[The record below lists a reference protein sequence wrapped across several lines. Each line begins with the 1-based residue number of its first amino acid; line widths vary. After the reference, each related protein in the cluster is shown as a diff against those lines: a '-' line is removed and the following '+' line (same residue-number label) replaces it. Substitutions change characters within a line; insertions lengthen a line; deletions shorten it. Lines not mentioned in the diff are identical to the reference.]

1 MQNTNNDDVLLL
13 LQLFDA
19 VRDYITCEFLFPT
32 MRVEVLRPIIISDD
46 GQTLEAGAYICPVQN
61 QQLFRVGK
69 EQRLPDNAPFPR
81 AFPVYP
87 VLKDGSPLLLAS
99 AIWSIYAYMPL
110 DDATRKIIETY
121 TNGDK
126 TEIQPPLLGKE
137 LTPEQAKVV
146 SNNLLT
152 SPYLPMLNG
161 SPSNDLMQINVKAL
175 TPDGF
180 TASATH
186 TTRDGNILTI
196 EHFDTLQ
203 SELSTSARKIF
214 DTAVLYLT
222 HGSYFKGRNI
232 SPTVEIPLIEYG
244 ERNGY
249 QLTPRTMATPEEQ
262 SAENRRVEER
272 IKELKNN
279 IRRDLRG
286 LSSIVWSGTETRG
299 RNRGDYKEMRLISSH
314 SIRNGM
320 IRVNFDIEAATYL
333 NNAYIMQYPTALLQ
347 HDNRNPN
354 AYVIGRKLSFHNNND
369 QNRKAGTESTLSV
382 LSLLAAAPQIPS
394 FDALKERG
402 QRNWKDKIKK
412 PLEAALDENISI
424 GVISK
429 WEYRDPKT
437 GAIFDAQAAQAL
449 SGTQYARLMVDF
461 SMVDAP
467 EQTERRAAKA
477 AAAEEQNKKK
487 SKKPRKKA

>member
-32 MRVEVLRPIIISDD
+32 MRVEVLQPIIISDD

-69 EQRLPDNAPFPR
+69 EQRLPDNTPFPR

-87 VLKDGSPLLLAS
+87 VLRDGEPLLLAS

-110 DDATRKIIETY
+110 DEATRKIIETY

-161 SPSNDLMQINVKAL
+161 SPSNDLMQLNVRAL
-175 TPDGF
+175 TPDSF
-180 TASATH
+180 TGNATY
-186 TTRDGNILTI
+186 TTKDGHVITI
-196 EHFDTLQ
+196 EHFDKLQ
-203 SELSTSARKIF
+203 STLTTSARKIF
-214 DTAVLYLT
+214 DAAVLYLT
-222 HGSYFKGRNI
+222 NGNFYRGRSI

-244 ERNGY
+244 EANGY
-249 QLTPRTMATPEEQ
+249 QLTPRTMDTPEEQ
-262 SAENRRVEER
+262 QAENRRVDER
-272 IKELKNN
+272 IKDLKNS
-279 IRRDLRG
+279 IRRDLRDI
-286 LSSIVWSGTETRG
+286 SSILWSGSETRG
-299 RNRGDYKEMRLISSH
+299 RNRGDYKEMRMISSH

-320 IRVNFDIEAATYL
+320 IRVNFDVEAASYL
-333 NNAYIMQYPTALLQ
+333 VNAYVMQFPTALLR
-347 HDNRNPN
+347 HDNHNPH
-354 AYVIGRKLSFHNNND
+354 AYPIGRKLSFHNNND
-369 QNRKAGTESTLSV
+369 QNRRAGTESTLSV
-382 LSLLAAAPQIPS
+382 VSLLSAAPQIPTYE
-394 FDALKERG
+394 ALQERG
-402 QRNWKDKIKK
+402 QRNWKDKIKR
-412 PLEAALDENISI
+412 PLEGALDGNINVGI
-424 GVISK
+424 ISK
-429 WEYRDPKT
+429 WEYRDPKSGT
-437 GAIFDAQAAQAL
+437 TFDAQSSL
-449 SGTQYARLMVDF
+449 SLSWTQYSHLMVDF
-461 SMVDAP
+461 AMIDAP

-477 AAAEEQNKKK
+477 AAAEEQAKKK
-487 SKKPRKKA
+487 SKRPRKKS